1 MASTDSKTAG
11 HSIWKY
17 IVDNFGSSSISNII
31 YMTRVNRNAENGFIY
46 IVGLDFKELGEAWL
60 NFYKKQ
66 YINSANATSKDTN
79 LKQFVHLGKKRNAT
93 LDYKTFKYSPDGK
106 KLAYL
111 INKSGKIKVYV
122 LDLNTKKTKK
132 VYIFHGIFH

>member
-1 MASTDSKTAG
+1 M
-11 HSIWKY
+11 
-17 IVDNFGSSSISNII
+17 
-31 YMTRVNRNAENGFIY
+31 
-46 IVGLDFKELGEAWL
+46 
-60 NFYKKQ
+60 
-66 YINSANATSKDTN
+66 
-79 LKQFVHLGKKRNAT
+79 HLGKKRNAT

-132 VYIFHGIFH
+132 VYKSGVKSSSFVSDNEDVNIIWHPSSLLLAISHEQKACHKLKCSTWPIKKMII